1 MFWRPHAAMLQ
12 LLFLCIG
19 TSVRYCDGFMLPTSR
34 IQPLR
39 CDLSMV
45 IVVPEKDRRLD
56 FNFIGKIAFSLVP
69 LSPES
74 IGRRKTIFTEVV
86 PGKVWTLDQVR
97 HICHNLDLIVKCL
110 SSVLH
115 KAYFSSEILYLI
127 ARRFKEL

>member
-1 MFWRPHAAMLQ
+1 
-12 LLFLCIG
+12 
-19 TSVRYCDGFMLPTSR
+19 MLPTSR

>member
-1 MFWRPHAAMLQ
+1 ML
-12 LLFLCIG
+12 
-19 TSVRYCDGFMLPTSR
+19 STSR

-39 CDLSMV
+39 CGLSMV

-74 IGRRKTIFTEVV
+74 LGRRKTIFTEIVS
-86 PGKVWTLDQVR
+86 GKVWTLDQVR
-97 HICHNLDLIVKCL
+97 HICLDEDFIAKYL
-110 SSVLH
+110 SSALH
-115 KAYFSSEILYLI
+115 NAYFFIGILSLI